1 MYVFICDGASVF
13 GVFWNTILTPSTS
26 NSSMS
31 FSTTRVGA
39 ISPAEPAAMFMPRP
53 WPTWP

>member
-1 MYVFICDGASVF
+1 MFIFDGASVF
-13 GVFWNTILTPSTS
+13 GVFWNTIFTPSTS

-31 FSTTRVGA
+31 FSITLVGA
-39 ISPAEPAAMFMPRP
+39 ISPIAPAGTFMPRP